1 MARLSGIMVKR
12 MDKRFLLI
20 LAAIIVIVGGI
31 FWFSKAKQN
40 SPTTGTNSKSS
51 SQGSNHVTGNPN
63 SKVVLVEYGDFQC
76 PSCGQ
81 YFPIIEQVRQK
92 FGDKIKFQFIN
103 FPLVQIHQNAMAAAR
118 AAEAASNQGKF
129 WEMYELLYQNQQS
142 WASVQNVNPIFEQY
156 AAQIGLDVNK
166 FKTDM
171 ASEAVASTINA
182 DIARAQAIGA
192 SGTPTFVLNGK
203 KVDNPPRTLDGF
215 IQLVQQAIDQQAS
228 QQ

>member
-1 MARLSGIMVKR
+1 MVKR